1 MLRWIDT
8 ALSLRQVQKLTK
20 LWLRTTFPIK
30 AKRIVMASNDTP
42 DSERR
47 NIVKDSRNFPTLSDD
62 VQYSN
67 SLKPVSWPR
76 SPGGSIQDKTP
87 LSSTAL
93 EKVLEKLPSSDLN
106 QLWELIP
113 RVKDKDLLVQT
124 LINTIKLLTISFSVN
139 NMDKNGVD

>member
-1 MLRWIDT
+1 
-8 ALSLRQVQKLTK
+8 
-20 LWLRTTFPIK
+20 
-30 AKRIVMASNDTP
+30 MASNDSP

-76 SPGGSIQDKTP
+76 SPGSIQDKTP
-87 LSSTAL
+87 FSSTAL

-124 LINTIKLLTISFSVN
+124 LINTIKLHLLAVLSSVN
-139 NMDKNGVD
+139 NMDKNGVE